1 MKKKAGEEELPTAVM
16 YSKMNEINLYGPKTA
31 NYKDTGSSA
40 CFAFHISSLS
50 RALVSQVNLGC
61 LCSPEILQHSLST
74 KALMWKI
81 EEACNLQ
88 GCYPPTLPYP
98 FCSPRIKK
106 NIRKQTCV

>member
-1 MKKKAGEEELPTAVM
+1 MKKKAREEELPTAVM

-31 NYKDTGSSA
+31 NYKDTGNSA

-98 FCSPRIKK
+98 FCSPRI
-106 NIRKQTCV
+106 